1 MLLSVHVT
9 SVLFLVWVDNFALT
23 TDFYWSYTLLLKLL
37 VHMHSWTTHSL
48 VLRSSLSPI
57 LITSS
62 IRREHKNGRLE
73 KEHVTT

>member
-37 VHMHSWTTHSL
+37 VHMRSCTTHSL

-62 IRREHKNGRLE
+62 IRREHKNGQLE